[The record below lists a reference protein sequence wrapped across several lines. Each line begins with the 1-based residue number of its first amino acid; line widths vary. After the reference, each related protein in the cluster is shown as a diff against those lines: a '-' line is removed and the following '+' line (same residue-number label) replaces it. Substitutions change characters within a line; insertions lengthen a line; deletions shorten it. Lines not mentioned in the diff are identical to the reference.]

1 MTIIESIGHHPPE
14 RVAVRVGAV
23 EISYARLQAD
33 VMAAAL
39 TLAAK
44 GVAAGSRVG
53 IRAGLVSNGHS
64 YANWVAHLATLHL
77 GASHVSIV
85 ETASVAAAVQA
96 GLIDMAI
103 GARHSLD
110 DIPSAIKRVEF
121 DCDPAQPLAVPPND
135 PLAAAS
141 RVPPGNESAATRI
154 NLTSG
159 TTGKPKFLV
168 WDYEMIEARVAQ
180 VGDGV
185 PLGPDTIL
193 YPLLHIR
200 TTAGFRYPLAVWRA
214 GGCVLLPD
222 DAEPRERDQA
232 SLGVST
238 LIAASPVQL
247 GERLRLF
254 PDPWAGRGERTIIVL
269 GGRLPGAVR
278 DAALDL
284 ACSRL
289 LISYGS
295 TETGSVALGDSACI
309 DRHAGAVG
317 FVRNG
322 VTVDIVGADKR
333 PVAAGEL
340 GLVRVRTGLMNAGY
354 HAVVP
359 GSEPSHFEDGYFYPG
374 DSGRLF
380 DDGLLAIE
388 GRLTDTINVGGWKVD
403 AVDLEARLAFL
414 PGVDDLCACVM
425 PLAEGDLLTIAVVTR
440 DKVDLAAVA
449 ERIRAKLPKGRT
461 FHLVRIRS
469 IPRNA
474 MGKIPRAMIAN
485 KLTALYG
492 ASRINLT
499 KNVASA

>member
-23 EISYARLQAD
+23 EISYARLKAD

-85 ETASVAAAVQA
+85 ESASVAAAVQA

-103 GARHSLD
+103 GARHSLH

-121 DCDPAQPLAVPPND
+121 ECEPARPLLAGPN
-135 PLAAAS
+135 PRGHEAAA
-141 RVPPGNESAATRI
+141 ARI

-180 VGDGV
+180 VGEGV

-222 DAEPRERDQA
+222 DAEPRDRDQA
-232 SLGVST
+232 ALGVST

-247 GERLRLF
+247 AERIRLF
-254 PDPWAGRGERTIIVL
+254 PEAWEGRAERTIIVL

-317 FVRNG
+317 FVRDG

-340 GLVRVRTGLMNAGY
+340 GLVRVRTSLMNAGY
-354 HAVVP
+354 HAAVP
-359 GSEPSHFEDGYFYPG
+359 GSESSHFEDGYFYPG

-440 DKVDLAAVA
+440 DKVDLATVA

-499 KNVASA
+499 KNDASA

>member
-1 MTIIESIGHHPPE
+1 HPPE
-14 RVAVRVGAV
+14 RVAVRVGGLD
-23 EISYARLQAD
+23 ISYGRLIAD
-33 VMAAAL
+33 VMAAAV

-44 GVAAGSRVG
+44 GVAAGSKVG
-53 IRAGLVSNGHS
+53 IRAGSVSNGHS

-77 GASHVSIV
+77 GAGHVSIV
-85 ETASVAAAVQA
+85 ESASVAAAVQA

-103 GARHSLD
+103 GARQSLNY
-110 DIPSAIKRVEF
+110 IPAAIKRVEF
-121 DCDPAQPLAVPPND
+121 DCDPAKPLVAPTRP
-135 PLAAAS
+135 A
-141 RVPPGNESAATRI
+141 PGNEAAAARI

-168 WDYEMIEARVAQ
+168 WDHAMIEARVAQ

-214 GGCVLLPD
+214 GGIVLLPD
-222 DAEPRERDQA
+222 NAEPRERDQA
-232 SLGVST
+232 ALGVST

-247 GERLRLF
+247 GERIRLF
-254 PDPWAGRGERTIIVL
+254 PDPWDGRAGRTIIVL

-278 DAALDL
+278 DAALDR
-284 ACSRL
+284 ACGRL

-317 FVRNG
+317 FVRDG
-322 VTVDIVGADKR
+322 VAVEIVGPDKR
-333 PVAAGEL
+333 PVAAGDL
-340 GLVRVRTGLMNAGY
+340 GLVRVKTGLMCDGY
-354 HAVVP
+354 HAAVP
-359 GSEPSHFEDGYFYPG
+359 GIESSHFEGGYFYPG

-440 DKVDLAAVA
+440 DKVDLNAVA
-449 ERIRAKLPKGRT
+449 ERIRGKLPRGRT
-461 FHLVRIRS
+461 FHLVRIKA

-474 MGKIPRAMIAN
+474 MGKIPRALIAN
-485 KLTALYG
+485 KLTELYG
-492 ASRINLT
+492 ASRQNLS
-499 KNVASA
+499 KNNSNA

>member
-1 MTIIESIGHHPPE
+1 MTIVESLGRHPPD
-14 RVAVRVGAV
+14 RVAVRVD
-23 EISYARLQAD
+23 RLDIGYGRLLAD
-33 VMAAAL
+33 VMAAAAAL
-39 TLAAK
+39 SAK
-44 GVAAGSRVG
+44 GVGAGAKVG
-53 IRAGLVSNGHS
+53 IRAGSVPNGHS

-77 GASHVSIV
+77 GAAHVSIV
-85 ETASVAAAVQA
+85 ESASVAASVQA

-103 GARHSLD
+103 GARHALD
-110 DIPSAIKRVEF
+110 DIPPAIKRVEF
-121 DCDPAQPLAVPPND
+121 DCDPARPLTAAPN
-135 PLAAAS
+135 A
-141 RVPPGNESAATRI
+141 PPGNESAAARI

-168 WDYEMIEARVAQ
+168 WDHKMIEARVAQ
-180 VGDGV
+180 VGDGL

-200 TTAGFRYPLAVWRA
+200 TTAGFRYPLSVWQA
-214 GGCVLLPD
+214 GGCVLLPGGI
-222 DAEPRERDQA
+222 ETRTRDSA
-232 SLGVST
+232 ALGLST

-254 PDPWAGRGERTIIVL
+254 PDEWDGRAGRTIIVL

-278 DAALDL
+278 NSALDL
-284 ACSRL
+284 ACATL

-317 FVRNG
+317 FVRDS
-322 VTVDIVGADKR
+322 VTVEIVGADR
-333 PVAAGEL
+333 TPVAAGDL
-340 GLVRVRTGLMNAGY
+340 GLVRVKSELMSDGY
-354 HAVVP
+354 HMVVP
-359 GSEPSHFEDGYFYPG
+359 GSESSHFEGGYFYPG

-388 GRLTDTINVGGWKVD
+388 GRLTDTFNVGGWKVD

-449 ERIRAKLPKGRT
+449 ERIRGKLPKGRT

-492 ASRINLT
+492 ATRTNLT
-499 KNVASA
+499 KNDASA